1 MGRNTVPVVLPVP
14 VQSSSFVPEILRSH
28 FGKTLF
34 MKQLG
39 ALSNEAWIV
48 NIPYIYPRM
57 AWMTLSGTT
66 VRDTQ
71 FTIRQG
77 GLESPG
83 PLNQHI

>member
-1 MGRNTVPVVLPVP
+1 
-14 VQSSSFVPEILRSH
+14 
-28 FGKTLF
+28 

-57 AWMTLSGTT
+57 TWMTLSGTT
-66 VRDTQ
+66 VRGIQ

-83 PLNQHI
+83 PLNPHI